1 MKDYAIQVIDNA
13 DDGTVLDL
21 KIQSVRDEDGKILRG
36 VVIGNTLEQNKAFLL
51 LGHSN
56 DFKGNPTLG
65 VGIEDILLSTDLQEY
80 RHKIREQFARDGLK
94 ITNLDLYSLDKINIE
109 AHYENG

>member
-1 MKDYAIQVIDNA
+1 MKDHAIQMIDNA
-13 DDGTVLDL
+13 DQGTVLDL
-21 KIQSVRDEDGKILRG
+21 KIQPVRDQDGKILQG

-51 LGHSN
+51 LGHPN

-65 VGIEDILLSTDLQEY
+65 VGIEDILLSTDLLEY

-94 ITNLDLYSLDKINIE
+94 ITNLDLYSLEKIKIE
-109 AHYENG
+109 AHYESS